1 MSQAVGPAPA
11 ADGGPRIVFFDVGDT
26 LVRVEPS
33 WAAVYVRTCREFG
46 LDVQE
51 SDLEAAVAAES
62 ATGFWEASEPFEAT
76 MEASFERVKG
86 YDVRVMAHLG
96 LTDLPDR
103 FYQRVGEHFLAAET
117 WSVFPEVRGVLDL
130 LRAAGVRCSVVSN
143 WVWGLPELLHDLEL
157 AHHFEHVVV
166 SSRVGY
172 DKPHPA
178 FFRNALELVGAAAT
192 DVLHVGDNL
201 ATDVAGARAAGIRAV
216 LVSRPPDIH
225 GHARGDVPP
234 DVSVIADLT
243 GLPPLLGLA
252 PAAPGER
259 PMTVRSGGRS

>member
-1 MSQAVGPAPA
+1 
-11 ADGGPRIVFFDVGDT
+11 
-26 LVRVEPS
+26 
-33 WAAVYVRTCREFG
+33 
-46 LDVQE
+46 
-51 SDLEAAVAAES
+51 
-62 ATGFWEASEPFEAT
+62 
-76 MEASFERVKG
+76 
-86 YDVRVMAHLG
+86 
-96 LTDLPDR
+96 
-103 FYQRVGEHFLAAET
+103 
-117 WSVFPEVRGVLDL
+117 
-130 LRAAGVRCSVVSN
+130 VRCSVVSN

-178 FFRNALELVGAAAT
+178 IFRNALELVEAAAT

-216 LVSRPPDIH
+216 LVRRPTDIH

-259 PMTVRSGGRS
+259 PMSVRSGGRS